1 MNKKQNIIIFFTIY
15 FIFNLNIYA
24 EDISYILDIKNKSLE
39 KIEIKE
45 NYVKFVLNKNNFFE
59 KTEDVS
65 FGD

>member
-1 MNKKQNIIIFFTIY
+1 MKNKQNIIIFFTIY
-15 FIFNLNIYA
+15 FILNLNIYA

-45 NYVKFVLNKNNFFE
+45 NYVKFSLNKNNFFE

-65 FGD
+65 FED